1 MRFISTTLN
10 LPSENKKKCG
20 LAVKHF
26 QQKNCLNK
34 PNYFGL
40 DAFIISNFRVKDNL
54 EHSLRCVVT
63 LATSMYEL
71 NFLGLAARSS
81 FLAKCVYTRMKNVMD
96 YHIDQR

>member
-54 EHSLRCVVT
+54 EHSLLCVVT

-71 NFLGLAARSS
+71 NFLGLAASS